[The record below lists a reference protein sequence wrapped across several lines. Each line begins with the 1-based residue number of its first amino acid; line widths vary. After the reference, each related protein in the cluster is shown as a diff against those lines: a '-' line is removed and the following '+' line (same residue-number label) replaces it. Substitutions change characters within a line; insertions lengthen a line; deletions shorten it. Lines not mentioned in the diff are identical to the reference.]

1 MLIIDGSK
9 EENDIIGFYPFSKNP
24 KSINPKCGYIITAN
38 NPPHAVDGITYSG
51 YYAPG
56 LRAKRIEDL
65 LLQQNKWTT
74 ESLQK
79 VQLDVH
85 SDRDLRIV
93 KLLLNEVSINEK
105 SNPELKQVMEIL
117 KNWNGDYDIKS
128 SGATVFSQFIYFM
141 LSDAMEDEIG
151 EETFDQLSSSYLVR
165 SSIEQLA
172 FNEKSVWWDNVNTK
186 IRETRNDILI
196 SAMNKTAVSLKGENG
211 KLKDDLHWGKYHQL
225 THVHPIGRKKPFDKI
240 FNVGPFEKSGS
251 NEVIDKE
258 GIKYNKDGQYDII
271 NGPALR
277 TLVDFEKPNNAL
289 GILPTGQSGNV
300 FSSHYSDQAQMFVD
314 GKYRRQIME
323 FEKSDKVKTVILEP
337 KSK

>member
-1 MLIIDGSK
+1 
-9 EENDIIGFYPFSKNP
+9 
-24 KSINPKCGYIITAN
+24 
-38 NPPHAVDGITYSG
+38 
-51 YYAPG
+51 
-56 LRAKRIEDL
+56 
-65 LLQQNKWTT
+65 
-74 ESLQK
+74 
-79 VQLDVH
+79 
-85 SDRDLRIV
+85 
-93 KLLLNEVSINEK
+93 
-105 SNPELKQVMEIL
+105 
-117 KNWNGDYDIKS
+117 
-128 SGATVFSQFIYFM
+128 
-141 LSDAMEDEIG
+141 
-151 EETFDQLSSSYLVR
+151 LVR

-186 IRETRNDILI
+186 IRETRNDTLI

-277 TLVDFEKPNNAL
+277 TLVDFEKQKNAL